1 MVVRQAMD
9 AAGMSNADA
18 ARTTGLS
25 DQHISQILNRQK
37 RYTSGRLPTAETQQ
51 QLAKLPGLS
60 LEDIQRAL
68 AKSAGIKWATVDA
81 PQASGLRRNVHNLI
95 DEFADDQLARVLQ
108 VLLALRD

>member
-1 MVVRQAMD
+1 
-9 AAGMSNADA
+9 
-18 ARTTGLS
+18 
-25 DQHISQILNRQK
+25 
-37 RYTSGRLPTAETQQ
+37 
-51 QLAKLPGLS
+51 
-60 LEDIQRAL
+60 L